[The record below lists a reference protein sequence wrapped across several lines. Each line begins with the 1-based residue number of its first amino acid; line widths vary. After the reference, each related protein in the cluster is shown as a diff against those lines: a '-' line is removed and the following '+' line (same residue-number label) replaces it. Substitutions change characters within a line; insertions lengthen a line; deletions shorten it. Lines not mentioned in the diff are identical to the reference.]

1 MPAKQAENSL
11 DPSIQAARSHRVPRS
26 TNSRYELLMTY
37 LRPIDPISEAASD
50 CPDPD
55 QPIRRRRLRRGAW
68 RDGLAAQ
75 TVIENLEDIKSYR
88 AFERTI
94 IASFGPRSAVEVELI
109 HRLASLLWRLRR
121 ALTIETGLFQNYS
134 ALHRENGRKVPNG
147 APRLGIGQASSP
159 ANGHGQTA
167 PAPGR
172 QHDRQRRADGTQ
184 SPVRRP
190 SPGQRS
196 NSANTPQ
203 CFLRLAELDPISL
216 ERVGAYEA
224 RLWRQVAQTIWLLDA
239 LRRPRAAAPR
249 RPSPKPIAPY
259 LWHCNG

>member
-1 MPAKQAENSL
+1 
-11 DPSIQAARSHRVPRS
+11 
-26 TNSRYELLMTY
+26 MTY

-94 IASFGPRSAVEVELI
+94 IASFGPRSAAEVELI

-134 ALHRENGRKVPNG
+134 ALRRENGQEVP
-147 APRLGIGQASSP
+147 
-159 ANGHGQTA
+159 TA
-167 PAPGR
+167 
-172 QHDRQRRADGTQ
+172 RRA
-184 SPVRRP
+184 R
-190 SPGQRS
+190 
-196 NSANTPQ
+196 
-203 CFLRLAELDPISL
+203 ELGKL
-216 ERVGAYEA
+216 
-224 RLWRQVAQTIWLLDA
+224 
-239 LRRPRAAAPR
+239 LRRQMVIDKPPRP
-249 RPSPKPIAPY
+249 
-259 LWHCNG
+259 